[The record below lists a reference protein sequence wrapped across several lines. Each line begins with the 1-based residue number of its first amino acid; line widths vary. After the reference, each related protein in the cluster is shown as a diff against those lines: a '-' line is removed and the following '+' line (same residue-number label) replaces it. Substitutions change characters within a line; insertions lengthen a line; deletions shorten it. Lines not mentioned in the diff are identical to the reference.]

1 MPIPIPESQRKTYLR
16 LDKLRRRYVTAL
28 DAGDSKTAATIAA
41 EIGRLKLRLM
51 PGPKRD
57 MPRIPRK

>member
-1 MPIPIPESQRKTYLR
+1 MAIPIPESQRKTWLR
-16 LDKLRRRYVTAL
+16 LDKLRKRYVEAIK
-28 DAGDSKTAATIAA
+28 AGDNAGKATIAA

-57 MPRIPRK
+57 MPRMPK